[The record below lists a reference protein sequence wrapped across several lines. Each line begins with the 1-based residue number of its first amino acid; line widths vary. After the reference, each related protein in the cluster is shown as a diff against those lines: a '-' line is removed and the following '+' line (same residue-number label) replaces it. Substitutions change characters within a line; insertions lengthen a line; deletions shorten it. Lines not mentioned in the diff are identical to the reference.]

1 MRRPKFHTRAGARVE
16 EVKPFVG
23 ATGASKTAALDDAD
37 SVQEELSSIR
47 VPENDEG
54 GRLGIR
60 EPILPTAGYPGITAG
75 TIKVPSNYHPDTIT
89 ATIQV
94 STNHHPGISPLSS
107 RNHPDDDQES
117 TRNQQPGNR
126 DTIEVPTGYQR
137 GITTPGILPFS
148 MLVGLQRK
156 VVLVVYESARCAGGQ
171 VSQPMSLEYIRETV
185 SSTAGAVKVAIH
197 RLKDKRVL
205 ATEMS
210 KKCRGGWTRYR
221 MADAIYLELQKTL
234 GGQEAPSGYHQG
246 INQVPIGVSQ
256 QIPKSLVGRLD
267 NNNVITHRPTH
278 LPELD
283 EYRVF
288 IDDEFLQELAEAG
301 FIWTERDLVW
311 AFTNAINPRV
321 LAISLQHFGFDVS
334 KGVIAS
340 QGVKSYTGWF
350 KGALKK
356 HGTYYSEGYAQMQVR
371 RKAVEANYL
380 ATIDDES
387 CASEKDFT

>member
-16 EVKPFVG
+16 EVKAFLG

-37 SVQEELSSIR
+37 SIQEELSSIR

-60 EPILPTAGYPGITAG
+60 EPILPTDGYPGITVG
-75 TIKVPSNYHPDTIT
+75 TIQVPPNYHPDTT
-89 ATIQV
+89 AGTTKV
-94 STNHHPGISPLSS
+94 STRHHPGINPLSS
-107 RNHPDDDQES
+107 RNHPDDNQEP
-117 TRNQQPGNR
+117 TRNQQAGNR

-137 GITTPGILPFS
+137 GTTTPGILPFS

-171 VSQPMSLEYIRETV
+171 VSQPMSLEYLRETV

-197 RLKDKRVL
+197 RLKDKRIL

-221 MADAIYLELQKTL
+221 MADAMYLELQKTL

-256 QIPKSLVGRLD
+256 QIPKTLVGRLD
-267 NNNVITHRPTH
+267 NNNAITPSPTH

-283 EYRVF
+283 EYRAF

-311 AFTNAINPRV
+311 AFRNAINPRV
-321 LAISLQHFGFDVS
+321 LAISLQHYGYDVS
-334 KGVIAS
+334 KGVIAN

-356 HGTYYSEGYAQMQVR
+356 HGTYYSEGYAQMQIR
-371 RKAVEANYL
+371 RKGVEAEYL
-380 ATIDDES
+380 ATVDEES
-387 CASEKDFT
+387 RASEKGFT